1 MKFIGILLLA
11 GLICATSAAID
22 GKSLL
27 ATRKL
32 IFNLSLFK
40 TYHFPN

>member
-1 MKFIGILLLA
+1 MKFIGFFLLA

-32 IFNLSLFK
+32 NINLSIFS
-40 TYHFPN
+40 